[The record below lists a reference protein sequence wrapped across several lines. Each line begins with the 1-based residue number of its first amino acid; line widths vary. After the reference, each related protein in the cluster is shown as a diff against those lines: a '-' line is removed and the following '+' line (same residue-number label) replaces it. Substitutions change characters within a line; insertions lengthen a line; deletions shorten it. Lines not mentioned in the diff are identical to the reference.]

1 MSDIRT
7 DDYSVSYD
15 QSSHTVICKGA
26 FRLSGVAEYAPI
38 SQLLND
44 VLNEQPPVIVLNL
57 RELQFLNS
65 SGINVL
71 SKFVISVRQKG
82 STQLVVQGSKSI
94 PWQGKSLQNLQR
106 LMPSLKLELEG

>member
-1 MSDIRT
+1 MREDSALIRRLLQMSDIRT

-15 QSSHTVICKGA
+15 PSSHTVTCKGA

-57 RELQFLNS
+57 KELQFLNS

-82 STQLVVQGSKSI
+82 NTQLVVQGSKSI
-94 PWQGKSLQNLQR
+94 PWQGKSL
-106 LMPSLKLELEG
+106 